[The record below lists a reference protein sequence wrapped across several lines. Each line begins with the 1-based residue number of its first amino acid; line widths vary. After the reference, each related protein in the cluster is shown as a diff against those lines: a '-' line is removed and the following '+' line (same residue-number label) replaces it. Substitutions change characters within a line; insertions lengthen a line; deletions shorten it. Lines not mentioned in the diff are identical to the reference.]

1 MATADSQQSAAPPR
15 FTRDLWRL
23 TRIYWTSP
31 EAPRGAALLGLAIAL
46 ELATVRA
53 NVWVAQ
59 TQAAVGDGLQR
70 LDRGA
75 FFTGLGWFAFAAL
88 AVIFASAF
96 RIYVRQI
103 LEITW
108 RRAVTDDFLRRW
120 VGVQSYWQVELH
132 TGVIDNPDQR
142 IAEDVRD
149 YVASALG
156 LSLSLLAAVTTLL
169 SFGVMLW
176 VVSSDWPLPIADHDV
191 WIPGLM
197 VWVAVA
203 SSVAATLFTHLLGR
217 RLVPINNDRLRV
229 EADFRYGLVRYRDTV
244 ESVALLHGNRR
255 ERVRLLDRF
264 GAVIANWWQLIAAQR
279 DLSLLTQGIGQVNT
293 LLPLLVAAP
302 AFFGGHL
309 TLGGLVQVRF
319 AYGQVAGGLTWF
331 VNAYQEIA
339 RWRANIER
347 LARFADL
354 MDRTVD
360 DVGARRGVSRA
371 EAPAG
376 ALQLDQLQLETPDGR
391 PLLAPVSAAAPAGA
405 CTAISG
411 PPGSGRTMLVRALAD
426 VWPFG
431 AGRVA
436 LPPRQEVDVIPQ
448 RAYLPIGTLR
458 EVLYY
463 PDAPNGDAAACAD
476 ALRAVGLEALV
487 AQLDTSAHWEQRVSD
502 GERQRLALARAL
514 VRRPAWLVLDEATSS
529 LDEANERALFA
540 LLRERL
546 PTTGVLAVTALPC
559 PFGADQRWL
568 LEPRPGTG
576 SLLHCEPRATT
587 R

>member
-1 MATADSQQSAAPPR
+1 MATAQPQSAPRPR

-23 TRIYWTSP
+23 TRIYWISP
-31 EAPRGAALLGLAIAL
+31 EAPRGAALLALAIAL

-53 NVWVAQ
+53 NVWVAE
-59 TQAAVGDGLQR
+59 TQLGLGDALQR
-70 LDRGA
+70 LDRVS
-75 FFTGLGWFAFAAL
+75 FFAALTWFAAAAL
-88 AVIFASAF
+88 AVIFASTF
-96 RIYVRQI
+96 RIYVRQW
-103 LEITW
+103 LEIAW
-108 RRAVTDDFLRRW
+108 RRSVTDDFLRRW

-132 TGVIDNPDQR
+132 AGTIDNPDQR

-169 SFGVMLW
+169 SFGLMLW
-176 VVSSDWPLPIADHDV
+176 NVSNDWPLALGGRQL

-197 VWVAVA
+197 VWVAVV

-244 ESVALLHGNRR
+244 EPVALLHGNRR

-279 DLSLLTQGIGQVNT
+279 DLSLLTQGIGQINT
-293 LLPLLVAAP
+293 ILPLLVAAP
-302 AFFGGHL
+302 AFFAGHL
-309 TLGGLVQVRF
+309 TLGGIVQVRF
-319 AYGQVAGGLTWF
+319 AYGQVAGSLTWF

-354 MDRTVD
+354 MDHTVD
-360 DVGARRGVSRA
+360 DVGARRGITRA

-376 ALQLDQLQLETPDGR
+376 ALRLDDLRLESPNGEALVG
-391 PLLAPVSAAAPAGA
+391 PASAQASAGT

-411 PPGSGRTMLVRALAD
+411 PPGSGRTMLVRALAGI
-426 VWPFG
+426 WPFG
-431 AGRVA
+431 GGQVA
-436 LPPRQEVDVIPQ
+436 LPAADAVDVIPQ

-458 EVLYY
+458 EVLGY
-463 PDAPNGDAAACAD
+463 PDEPAGDDAACVA
-476 ALRAVGLEALV
+476 ALGAVGLDRLAGE
-487 AQLDTSAHWEQRVSD
+487 LDTNAHWEQRLSD
-502 GERQRLALARAL
+502 ADRQRLALARAL
-514 VRRPAWLVLDEATSS
+514 VRKPAWLILDEATTS
-529 LDEANERALFA
+529 LDESHERAIFA
-540 LLRERL
+540 VLRERL
-546 PTTGVLAVTALPC
+546 PASGVLAVTALPC
-559 PFGADQRWL
+559 PFGADQRWR
-568 LEPRPGTG
+568 LEPRPGAG
-576 SLLHCEPRATT
+576 SALRCEANQAAQ
-587 R
+587 